1 MSDLKKYIAKRKKTD
16 KEFAEC
22 FEEGYEQFKIGV
34 VITPDKAPPADPEAS
49 RTISQQIK
57 LDAHSDCALVY
68 NPMVSM
74 KNPKLVLYIP
84 SLHESGGDLSPHS
97 VMMAVIANMI
107 LDKDPEFEALISKK
121 VSHYIETFEKEN
133 VV

>member
-1 MSDLKKYIAKRKKTD
+1 MMEKAQWAYQNVLKENRVENKFDNFLHFLLGKLNRKYAKSV
-16 KEFAEC
+16 
-22 FEEGYEQFKIGV
+22 GY
-34 VITPDKAPPADPEAS
+34 S
-49 RTISQQIK
+49 ISQQIK
-57 LDAHSDCALVY
+57 LDAFSDCALVY

-121 VSHYIETFEKEN
+121 VSHYIETFEKGN

>member
-1 MSDLKKYIAKRKKTD
+1 
-16 KEFAEC
+16 
-22 FEEGYEQFKIGV
+22 
-34 VITPDKAPPADPEAS
+34 
-49 RTISQQIK
+49 
-57 LDAHSDCALVY
+57 
-68 NPMVSM
+68 MVSM

-84 SLHESGGDLSPHS
+84 GLHESGGDLSSQS
-97 VMMAVIANMI
+97 VMMAVVANMI

>member
-1 MSDLKKYIAKRKKTD
+1 MEKALWAYQDVLKENGVENKFDRFLNFLLGKLNRKYAKSM
-16 KEFAEC
+16 
-22 FEEGYEQFKIGV
+22 GY
-34 VITPDKAPPADPEAS
+34 S
-49 RTISQQIK
+49 ISQQIK